1 MIIINKKKNPKD
13 CFNFNWNHI
22 HVDKSY
28 KLFSKEKTNIITI
41 QLTENIGCRK

>member
-1 MIIINKKKNPKD
+1 MIIINKKKTPK
-13 CFNFNWNHI
+13 NHI